1 MLESSRLP
9 LDAALGSQTIEASK
23 QPAAVR
29 ELNARGSAVEGSALE
44 ELDRRLKFTCRLE
57 PVAADD
63 QRWLQKVERY
73 FMSLLEPKQS
83 LLEELSGLARQ
94 ASQALVG
101 EPRGEEQVSFSKKQ
115 DYLLRR
121 AELLDRDD
129 ELSKAAL
136 EAKNVLRRLL

>member
-1 MLESSRLP
+1 MH
-9 LDAALGSQTIEASK
+9 ASCLVAEPGLV
-23 QPAAVR
+23 QHQ
-29 ELNARGSAVEGSALE
+29 RG
-44 ELDRRLKFTCRLE
+44 
-57 PVAADD
+57 
-63 QRWLQKVERY
+63 Q
-73 FMSLLEPKQS
+73 
-83 LLEELSGLARQ
+83 GLI
-94 ASQALVG
+94 VG